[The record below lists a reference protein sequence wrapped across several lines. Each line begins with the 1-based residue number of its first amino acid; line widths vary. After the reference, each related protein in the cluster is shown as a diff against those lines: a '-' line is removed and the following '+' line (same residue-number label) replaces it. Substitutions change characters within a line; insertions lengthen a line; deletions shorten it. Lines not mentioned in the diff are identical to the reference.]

1 VANAL
6 EKALAAQPVSE
17 VQPTALEI
25 AQQVR
30 APSPEEGAPVQQN
43 ALEQAL
49 SAEFPEAPGFAPD
62 EGPSIYRGG
71 TWKRATER
79 GGAQTQGLYGQF
91 LRELGEST
99 GFAGL
104 VDVGDEYVKKAFL
117 EAVRNP
123 SPFEGLEDLRF
134 GNAGQFVLNAI
145 GEQVYN
151 LGIAAG
157 GAAAATLTFGTT
169 IPGSL
174 TWLTARAALG
184 KGAASTLAK
193 YLPKHALMSKSAAGA
208 LGGFGAFLPIN
219 TGEIIQEQIDAGLDP
234 DLGSSLILGV
244 PSSALEMVGI
254 TSFTA
259 PLFRGFS
266 KEIAEGAIRTILKRF
281 GHASISGLIGEGGT
295 EAAQEA
301 LVIASQKLK
310 DPTFDV
316 EAAITSSEGLKRMIF
331 SGVSGAVVGGALGG
345 AGGIARGGV
354 DVLRGRFQTADLDAK
369 TKAAEQQWESAVEP
383 NSFLDIKAARDAVVE
398 AVTPIK
404 EATNQYLNY
413 WKKNLKG
420 ATKGTKDAGV
430 AASVEELVKA
440 EQAVAADVEQI
451 ESGRATIAQVE
462 ARSAS
467 VIDAIENILAQMPKV
482 TKNRTQAENAKV
494 ESFQKQTL
502 KLLEAVDAA
511 KGEAKAKHIPALI
524 ELAKKMTQA
533 GMANANQIKKKY
545 VTDVL
550 KAISKATTAFAAKK
564 NNDLNKYSKELD
576 VLATQLAHIREQF
589 PETTTTAEE
598 LQDQDTGADRT
609 ESQLQTTRKALYT
622 AIKAVLDGT
631 KRMAFA
637 QGWKE
642 LPESLENYAKSENL
656 KAQLT
661 EKGVEI
667 VHQEDD
673 FNAARE
679 AEFPTKK
686 EDLQDAV
693 GVRIEDEGQE
703 VTTEATERTVE
714 AVAGVTSRRGV
725 VPTPGRT
732 AQVEEISAAVSRQ
745 ATERLEEVEAQ
756 QKDVIELRFY
766 DNEGRLLETK
776 YALPEEHQLPEGET
790 SWVDES
796 IKSLQAK
803 YAARGI
809 EGFVISNRDQNHDRL
824 LKSFPPEW
832 KDLSIYH
839 GMYKAIWDVLKKVR
853 KDKPIIM
860 QLPPSTVIWRRPK
873 RGRPSV
879 AHALKP
885 YITVQMLRDDRQ
897 DAAWIEER
905 LWWTAMKNWDAE
917 RVAEVVRQKGML
929 FEEQNRMFEEQLN
942 DALNGTSGL
951 PAAQLFTKLFDKP
964 HQIWGFAAIKR
975 KDGKIQRHNILTE
988 ITQLDTGEWKTK
1000 GGKDAYVFKSK
1011 KELKEAVAK
1020 QKERMKRYGDNHTVE
1035 YLDAGDGR
1043 CRRRHVGCC
1052 AVRTE

>member
-1 VANAL
+1 
-6 EKALAAQPVSE
+6 
-17 VQPTALEI
+17 
-25 AQQVR
+25 
-30 APSPEEGAPVQQN
+30 
-43 ALEQAL
+43 
-49 SAEFPEAPGFAPD
+49 
-62 EGPSIYRGG
+62 
-71 TWKRATER
+71 
-79 GGAQTQGLYGQF
+79 

-440 EQAVAADVEQI
+440 EQV
-451 ESGRATIAQVE
+451 
-462 ARSAS
+462 
-467 VIDAIENILAQMPKV
+467 
-482 TKNRTQAENAKV
+482 
-494 ESFQKQTL
+494 
-502 KLLEAVDAA
+502 
-511 KGEAKAKHIPALI
+511 
-524 ELAKKMTQA
+524 
-533 GMANANQIKKKY
+533 
-545 VTDVL
+545 
-550 KAISKATTAFAAKK
+550 
-564 NNDLNKYSKELD
+564 
-576 VLATQLAHIREQF
+576 
-589 PETTTTAEE
+589 
-598 LQDQDTGADRT
+598 
-609 ESQLQTTRKALYT
+609 
-622 AIKAVLDGT
+622 
-631 KRMAFA
+631 
-637 QGWKE
+637 
-642 LPESLENYAKSENL
+642 
-656 KAQLT
+656 
-661 EKGVEI
+661 
-667 VHQEDD
+667 
-673 FNAARE
+673 
-679 AEFPTKK
+679 
-686 EDLQDAV
+686 
-693 GVRIEDEGQE
+693 
-703 VTTEATERTVE
+703 
-714 AVAGVTSRRGV
+714 
-725 VPTPGRT
+725 
-732 AQVEEISAAVSRQ
+732 
-745 ATERLEEVEAQ
+745 
-756 QKDVIELRFY
+756 
-766 DNEGRLLETK
+766 
-776 YALPEEHQLPEGET
+776 
-790 SWVDES
+790 
-796 IKSLQAK
+796 
-803 YAARGI
+803 
-809 EGFVISNRDQNHDRL
+809 
-824 LKSFPPEW
+824 
-832 KDLSIYH
+832 
-839 GMYKAIWDVLKKVR
+839 
-853 KDKPIIM
+853 
-860 QLPPSTVIWRRPK
+860 
-873 RGRPSV
+873 
-879 AHALKP
+879 
-885 YITVQMLRDDRQ
+885 
-897 DAAWIEER
+897 
-905 LWWTAMKNWDAE
+905 
-917 RVAEVVRQKGML
+917 
-929 FEEQNRMFEEQLN
+929 
-942 DALNGTSGL
+942 
-951 PAAQLFTKLFDKP
+951 
-964 HQIWGFAAIKR
+964 
-975 KDGKIQRHNILTE
+975 
-988 ITQLDTGEWKTK
+988 
-1000 GGKDAYVFKSK
+1000 
-1011 KELKEAVAK
+1011 
-1020 QKERMKRYGDNHTVE
+1020 
-1035 YLDAGDGR
+1035 
-1043 CRRRHVGCC
+1043 
-1052 AVRTE
+1052 

>member
-1 VANAL
+1 
-6 EKALAAQPVSE
+6 
-17 VQPTALEI
+17 
-25 AQQVR
+25 
-30 APSPEEGAPVQQN
+30 
-43 ALEQAL
+43 
-49 SAEFPEAPGFAPD
+49 
-62 EGPSIYRGG
+62 
-71 TWKRATER
+71 
-79 GGAQTQGLYGQF
+79 
-91 LRELGEST
+91 
-99 GFAGL
+99 
-104 VDVGDEYVKKAFL
+104 
-117 EAVRNP
+117 
-123 SPFEGLEDLRF
+123 
-134 GNAGQFVLNAI
+134 
-145 GEQVYN
+145 
-151 LGIAAG
+151 
-157 GAAAATLTFGTT
+157 
-169 IPGSL
+169 
-174 TWLTARAALG
+174 
-184 KGAASTLAK
+184 
-193 YLPKHALMSKSAAGA
+193 
-208 LGGFGAFLPIN
+208 
-219 TGEIIQEQIDAGLDP
+219 
-234 DLGSSLILGV
+234 
-244 PSSALEMVGI
+244 
-254 TSFTA
+254 
-259 PLFRGFS
+259 
-266 KEIAEGAIRTILKRF
+266 
-281 GHASISGLIGEGGT
+281 
-295 EAAQEA
+295 
-301 LVIASQKLK
+301 
-310 DPTFDV
+310 
-316 EAAITSSEGLKRMIF
+316 
-331 SGVSGAVVGGALGG
+331 
-345 AGGIARGGV
+345 
-354 DVLRGRFQTADLDAK
+354 
-369 TKAAEQQWESAVEP
+369 
-383 NSFLDIKAARDAVVE
+383 
-398 AVTPIK
+398 
-404 EATNQYLNY
+404 
-413 WKKNLKG
+413 
-420 ATKGTKDAGV
+420 
-430 AASVEELVKA
+430 
-440 EQAVAADVEQI
+440 
-451 ESGRATIAQVE
+451 
-462 ARSAS
+462 
-467 VIDAIENILAQMPKV
+467 MPKV

-502 KLLEAVDAA
+502 KLLEAVEAA

-714 AVAGVTSRRGV
+714 AVAGVAGRRGV

-766 DNEGRLLETK
+766 DNEGRFLESK

-853 KDKPIIM
+853 KDATPQYPIF

-879 AHALKP
+879 AHALRP

-975 KDGKIQRHNILTE
+975 NPPQPNK
-988 ITQLDTGEWKTK
+988 
-1000 GGKDAYVFKSK
+1000 
-1011 KELKEAVAK
+1011 
-1020 QKERMKRYGDNHTVE
+1020 
-1035 YLDAGDGR
+1035 
-1043 CRRRHVGCC
+1043 
-1052 AVRTE
+1052 